1 MKRQRGLS
9 LTGLL
14 LICIV
19 IIAVVLLA
27 FKLFPPYTEYLS
39 IKKAI
44 AEIARSPE
52 ARTSKREVEAAFE
65 RRAAIDNF
73 TSVRGTDLQVEKR
86 GDGVVIS
93 AEWSVKVPLFYNVS
107 ACLDFNARSQ

>member
-9 LTGLL
+9 LSGLL
-14 LICIV
+14 LICV
-19 IIAVVLLA
+19 VVIAVVLLA

-44 AEIARSPE
+44 NEIARDPESRGSPR
-52 ARTSKREVEAAFE
+52 AIQDAYE
-65 RRAAIDNF
+65 RRSAINDF
-73 TSVRGTDLQVEKR
+73 KSVRGTDLQVEKR

-93 AEWSVKVPLFYNVS
+93 AEWSVKVPLFYNIS
-107 ACLDFNARSQ
+107 ACIDFNARSQ